1 MDLKPIVSLSNRYGR
16 NPAFVLAGGGNTSV
30 KEGDVMYVKASG
42 TRLATITED
51 GFVPVRRSGLRATM
65 SKDYPSSDREREAA
79 FLQDVQKARIL
90 ENETRRPSVE
100 ALLHA
105 LFPQRYVL
113 HLHPTKLNGL
123 TCGQDGEAAAKRL
136 FGDDIL
142 WIPLCRPGYILGKL
156 CFEAMSAFHAKHGKD
171 ADQILLQNHG
181 VFVAGETVD
190 AVEAKFQ
197 AICSAVSA
205 VGIREPELTPE
216 TRMDPI
222 LGARIAGSAG
232 YAAFVQL
239 SGPEFVRLCKD
250 RRNASPLLRP
260 FTPDHIVA
268 CGAYPAW
275 VEDTADLS
283 DVPGHRFAAVKGIGV
298 FCLGE
303 DTHSAETVASMVRD
317 AAGIAAAT
325 ESFGGPLPM
334 TEDLTDFITHWEA
347 ESYRRKKF

>member
-1 MDLKPIVSLSNRYGR
+1 MDLKPIVSLSNRYGK

-42 TRLATITED
+42 TRLATITEE
-51 GFVPVRRSGLRATM
+51 GFVPVRRSDLRATM
-65 SKDYPSSDREREAA
+65 AKDYPSADREREAA

-105 LFPQRYVL
+105 LFPQKYVL

-123 TCGQDGEAAAKRL
+123 TCGQKGEAAARRL
-136 FGDDIL
+136 FGDDVL

-156 CFEAMSAFHAKHGKD
+156 CFEAMEAYRAKTGKD
-171 ADQILLQNHG
+171 ADRILLQNHG
-181 VFVAGETVD
+181 VFVAGDTVED
-190 AVEAKFQ
+190 VEARFQ
-197 AICSAVSA
+197 GICSAVNA

-216 TRMDPI
+216 TRSDPE
-222 LGARIAGSAG
+222 LGKRLADAAG

-250 RRNASPLLRP
+250 RDTASPLLRP
-260 FTPDHIVA
+260 FTPDHIVV
-268 CGAYPAW
+268 CGACPAW
-275 VEDTADLS
+275 VEEPGELS
-283 DVPGHRFAAVKGIGV
+283 GVPGHRFAILKGVGV
-298 FCLGE
+298 FCFGE
-303 DTHSAETVASMVRD
+303 DEHGAETVASLVRD
-317 AAGIAAAT
+317 AAGIAAAS
-325 ESFGGPLPM
+325 ESFGGPLHM
-334 TEDLTDFITHWEA
+334 TADLTEFITHWEA